1 VLQYT
6 QSRMTEFDL
15 INGVFDFL
23 LMALPVLLPFGIL
36 AVLIDLYI
44 DTNRRAFQASLEHV
58 LLEIIPPQ
66 DITKSPAAMELF
78 FIALFQTG
86 GEGNWYDKYV
96 KGQVRPSFSL
106 EMISEEGNVRF
117 FIWTRDK
124 MARVVESQLYSQFPG
139 IEVSRVDD
147 YTLGWEYGEKS
158 ELFAVEYKLTQP
170 DPYPIKTY
178 VDYGLDK
185 EQEEE
190 YKIDPITPTIEF
202 LGSLGPGEHAWL
214 QIIIRAHKKE
224 DPQPGTWFGVQD
236 NWKETATSEI
246 QKIREKSLIPA
257 GKDQKQVQT
266 TKGQELRI
274 TALERSISKLAFDT
288 GIRAVY
294 IAKKESYQGG
304 SGGAMVGS
312 FKQYGSMDLNSFAP
326 SWTTSFDF
334 PWQDRSGKK
343 IFQLKEEM
351 LEAYKDRSYF
361 GRSYPKFTMFGKKSV
376 ERTHFV
382 LNTEEL
388 ATIYHFPGQVSQ
400 TPSLHRVASK
410 KGTPP
415 PNLPV

>member
-1 VLQYT
+1 
-6 QSRMTEFDL
+6 MTEVDL
-15 INGVFDFL
+15 ITSIFDFL
-23 LMALPVLLPFGIL
+23 ILVVPILLPFGIL
-36 AVLIDLYI
+36 ALLIDMYI

-78 FIALFQTG
+78 LLALYQTG

-96 KGQVRPSFSL
+96 KGQVRASFSL
-106 EMISEEGNVRF
+106 EIISKEGYVHF
-117 FIWTRDK
+117 FIWTREK
-124 MARVVESQLYSQFPG
+124 LAKVIESQLYSQFPG
-139 IEVSRVDD
+139 IEVNRVPD
-147 YTLGWEYGEKS
+147 YTMGWRYEDGV
-158 ELFAVEYKLTQP
+158 ELFAAEFELTQP

-224 DPQPGTWFGVQD
+224 DPVPGKWFEVQD
-236 NWKETATSEI
+236 NWKETAKKEI
-246 QKIREKSLIPA
+246 EGIREKSLIAA

-274 TALERSISKLAFDT
+274 AALERSISKMAFDT
-288 GIRAVY
+288 GIRTIY
-294 IAKKESYQGG
+294 IAKKESFQGG
-304 SGGAMVGS
+304 NGGAMTGS
-312 FKQYGSMDLNSFAP
+312 FKQYNSMDLNGFKP
-326 SWTTSFDF
+326 SWTTSFEF
-334 PWQDRSGKK
+334 PWQDRTGKK
-343 IFQLKEEM
+343 IKQLKEEM
-351 LEAYKDRSYF
+351 LDAYKNRSYF
-361 GRSYPKFTMFGKKSV
+361 GRTYPKFSMFGKKNV
-376 ERTHFV
+376 ERKHFV

-388 ATIYHFPGQVSQ
+388 ATIYHFPGQVSK
-400 TPSLHRVASK
+400 TPSLQRVTSK